1 MYTEY
6 QTKIIEL
13 LKNLPFTAKDR
24 AKEAEMILKVLEE
37 RIKKPQD
44 NIDFKEELQQIIA
57 EGKEV

>member
-1 MYTEY
+1 
-6 QTKIIEL
+6 
-13 LKNLPFTAKDR
+13 
-24 AKEAEMILKVLEE
+24 MILKVLEE